1 MYPKKFLINEKSGI
15 FLKFSN
21 LLRALAGLIS
31 TLFASNKLKLSYAK
45 SHARRKDF
53 KFSRS

>member
-21 LLRALAGLIS
+21 FLRALAGLIS